1 VHPHALF
8 AEGLN
13 KAEFARYYER
23 VGPDDA
29 AACARP
35 ARAHAVFPGLSARRR
50 PRTLCCAD
58 ATRSIDLSDNETVRL
73 IHRER
78 PRDDSLE
85 EGECYD
91 HSYGKHVS
99 DHVEIVPLESAGI
112 RVDIP
117 VEVETKPH
125 VTTECLKRQ
134 FEDRLAART
143 RRSRRARP

>member
-1 VHPHALF
+1 MRPHVR
-8 AEGLN
+8 G
-13 KAEFARYYER
+13 
-23 VGPDDA
+23 
-29 AACARP
+29 RP
-35 ARAHAVFPGLSARRR
+35 AHMQCFPVYLPAGARER
-50 PRTLCCAD
+50 CVCAD